1 MIAKN
6 QVTPFIFDRKGVM
19 SMAVILEEQT
29 LEFAPNASFGGIYH
43 RSMSFTDES
52 FEVGREYIVIWDGV
66 TYSCTATKMVL
77 GDMTGDAI
85 GNGALFG
92 IAEDTGEPFLFGYF
106 PGDGSSAVVT
116 DSTDATHTLTIYTE
130 EETVGV
136 SIVLY
141 GRTGAAVNYDNV
153 ETITFDTPDK
163 EKGAMFTYGVAVD
176 NAEYEPNFSEGN
188 QKVSLEKGQLL
199 KEFAIKKP
207 DTLTPANVRKNT
219 SISGV
224 TGTLAYIEEI
234 ETEEAMNALLTADN
248 VGNAYRFIGESTE
261 NYVNGD
267 LYVVED
273 NS

>member
-1 MIAKN
+1 
-6 QVTPFIFDRKGVM
+6 
-19 SMAVILEEQT
+19 MAVILTEQT
-29 LEFAPNASFGGIYH
+29 IDGFSYNNSAGAYLKVLTPSPCVLEIDKEYTVKWH
-43 RSMSFTDES
+43 ET
-52 FEVGREYIVIWDGV
+52 EYI
-66 TYSCTATKMVL
+66 CTSFLTNINGYEMV
-77 GDMTGDAI
+77 AI
-85 GNGALFG
+85 GNRAVATG
-92 IAEDTGEPFLFGYF
+92 ENTGEPFAIAYN
-106 PGDGSSAVVT
+106 S
-116 DSTDATHTLTIYTE
+116 STDYMNFFALTPETSHIIAISLN
-130 EETVGV
+130 EETSGV

-141 GRTGAAVNYDNV
+141 NRNSEAETYDGI
-153 ETITFDTPDK
+153 ESLTFDTPDK

-248 VGNAYRFIGESTE
+248 IGNAYRFIGESTE